1 MSKLRTST
9 IAVAVVCIALLL
21 FAACQQ
27 APATSTT
34 TPPPTGAPIATP
46 EVPSEPGPTTIPS
59 STIGPVTTPKAP
71 PVDTPT
77 PQTAPDA
84 SPISTHE
91 IVSGRT
97 PNTSVKGTVTYRESL
112 DLTPGAV
119 LIVELRDVSYQ
130 DASSI
135 LIARQTISSPGQVP
149 IDYEVRFNRDDIY
162 PRHTYGIS
170 ARIVESDGRFAFTND
185 TAHDV
190 ITGGNPDRVNM
201 VLVLVEPPPDLI
213 DESNPDWRKWVEV
226 PVNVLSAIPTKSGNL
241 LRVNYYQ
248 STIEGCARPGNQ
260 SFEVDGK
267 DILVSVTLMQ
277 PPPTAWAIPCHEQVV
292 ELDTVLH
299 LGDALKPGHSYRVIV
314 NDRVV
319 TVFTIPARVLGDTQ
333 IIESQIE
340 S

>member
-170 ARIVESDGRFAFTND
+170 ARIVESDGRLAFTND

-190 ITGGNPDRVNM
+190 ITGGQPRPREYGPCPCRTPTRPDR
-201 VLVLVEPPPDLI
+201 
-213 DESNPDWRKWVEV
+213 
-226 PVNVLSAIPTKSGNL
+226 
-241 LRVNYYQ
+241 
-248 STIEGCARPGNQ
+248 
-260 SFEVDGK
+260 
-267 DILVSVTLMQ
+267 
-277 PPPTAWAIPCHEQVV
+277 
-292 ELDTVLH
+292 
-299 LGDALKPGHSYRVIV
+299 
-314 NDRVV
+314 
-319 TVFTIPARVLGDTQ
+319 
-333 IIESQIE
+333 
-340 S
+340 